1 MTKEDELVEFYLD
14 QRNQGMDF
22 SEIRKALKN
31 EKHSDDEIKEVIR
44 KIDFK
49 LINQIKPKDIKTNG
63 VTIRLIGWFIFLLGL
78 VITIITYFNWID
90 LGEKYIIA
98 IGPVLSG
105 LALIGASYRRSPRG
119 LSPQERF
126 KRK

>member
-22 SEIRKALKN
+22 SEIRKALKG
-31 EKHSDDEIKEVIR
+31 KKLSDDEIKEVIR
-44 KIDFK
+44 EIDFK
-49 LINQIKPKDIKTNG
+49 LINQVKSKDSKTNG
-63 VTIRLIGWFIFLLGL
+63 GAIRLIGWFIFLLGI

-90 LGEKYIIA
+90 LGGKYIIA
-98 IGPVLSG
+98 TGPVLSG
-105 LALIGASYRRSPRG
+105 LALIGSSHRRSPRG